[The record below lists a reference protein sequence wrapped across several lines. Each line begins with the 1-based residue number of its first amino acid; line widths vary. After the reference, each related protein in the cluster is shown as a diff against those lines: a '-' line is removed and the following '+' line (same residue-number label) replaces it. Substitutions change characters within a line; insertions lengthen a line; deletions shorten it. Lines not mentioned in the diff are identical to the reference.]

1 MQRSFRPTNQGSRFF
16 AVTTDPRR
24 GSFIVEIDH
33 IEAVS
38 GKHIRVRCCSCSRMA
53 ANLWE
58 HPRIT
63 ILVWDAQYNLSL
75 QLSGRFL
82 HMRSTPLT
90 CGDTSE
96 TDAILESHSEMDLMI
111 EIDGIEEI
119 ERAVH
124 GEETVIPARWP
135 MHHNQHILQ
144 G

>member
-1 MQRSFRPTNQGSRFF
+1 MRKAFRPTSQGSRFF
-16 AVTTDPRR
+16 AVTTDSRR
-24 GSFIVEIDH
+24 GPFIVGIDH

-38 GKHIRVRCCSCSRMA
+38 GKHIQVRCCSCSRMA

-63 ILVWDAQYNLSL
+63 ILVWDPQYNLNI
-75 QLSGRFL
+75 QISGRFL

-90 CGDTSE
+90 CGVPSE
-96 TDAILESHSEMDLMI
+96 TEAVLASHTEMNLMI

-135 MHHNQHILQ
+135 MHLNQHVLR